1 MFNATV
7 VCEVKSCT
15 PTTAI
20 AKIAP
25 NPYRINILFCCSLKY
40 SQ

>member
-7 VCEVKSCT
+7 VCEGEPCP
-15 PTTAI
+15 PTAAI

-25 NPYRINILFCCSLKY
+25 KPYGINILFCCSLKY
-40 SQ
+40 GQ